1 MLAQTPVVGTVDGKE
16 GKTMMRRGLAL
27 GRRLAAFGAAG
38 VLVFSLA
45 GDRGRAASV
54 PAAVYGQDPLEV
66 LELKV
71 RPNVIVVL
79 DSSGSMRW
87 TVKEQSE
94 PNSGD
99 HPRSKM
105 YQAKQVL
112 KQLVQQNQDK
122 VSFQFGT
129 YTQFG
134 INMYYTAPGADRFSY
149 VVSGQAAPF
158 MNTSSTE
165 LKVRGAKGD
174 TLGRGLQSWQI
185 IYDEWSTLYFSES
198 GGVTC
203 TATLP
208 GPFPKFYARGGSGT
222 SPATSTA
229 PQENLAYDL
238 QYAMNNASCSG
249 GSRANTYAVSY
260 STNNGTFTFA
270 ATGPATRTVTFNLL
284 PNSTPKNISKA
295 LGGLPTSTGTAG
307 STGGTGPVTLNVTRL
322 ARRSASGYRVYVATN
337 PGAPVGTACSISGSK
352 FASGTPTTADGNW
365 SVATAYST
373 TNGYFVLNNPS
384 GSSNLDAS
392 PIGTVTCQLTTAP
405 VTAVNLTTPT
415 AYTLLYRTTGT
426 GNYANDIQ
434 TYWTFTENIGGTD
447 VNFYQL
453 RAGRVWNGEVLRVTP
468 TGETCGMDFATA
480 ATKTNPPSLTVVA
493 ADANCVTQTNTAT
506 FAFGGGMF
514 SGNTVSCKGFRSKTD
529 LIPCDLQSPPAA
541 TQAFNIGPYIDNELP
556 FSAAGDPLDWDNDG
570 YADYADRL
578 DGSWEAGRMTSTGW
592 ASGVKVAPSAKA
604 DGSTPI
610 AHSLIDIKG
619 ALNAA
624 DTNCVLNAPPA
635 AGSFDLNSGT
645 ATLGACPARGFTNL
659 WNTGLSTG
667 PWASIPSAQR
677 AIKNHLNPKEK
688 TIVLFVTD
696 GEDTCNSSQRS
707 GTVSMTDNSRRA
719 AYYAQL
725 LYTPLVATE
734 PASSV
739 QTYVIG
745 YGGAFTGTE
754 PTKLNWI
761 AWGGSGLG
769 QGITGQPAV
778 NWNTDSDTALSDA
791 RAQCTTCTD
800 AMVAPDAS
808 TLATQLQSIIDQGAS
823 AGDFN
828 AQQSITE
835 SVFEYVDLVSGKDAR
850 MPSERYGAIVPTRFV
865 SSFSLPGFNGQLR
878 AYQNDGSG
886 AAVQRW
892 SAGDK
897 LVLPIS
903 TAMANCNPSAVAGGL
918 ANECVLPQLHG
929 GATDDTIATSNA
941 RIKRRIYTTSR
952 NGVYTFDPDTLR
964 AGTSAER
971 VTLWPPASG
980 LLPTDYLTSGTF
992 DLAMG
997 LPPDTPTSF
1006 PPTPTDDPL
1015 CDAAAPDTPKKS
1027 FDQCWLDRLQDDFK
1041 ACLGS
1046 NLPTEC
1052 QTASGVHAQM
1062 LASRRE
1068 ARDIIFAFMAGAA
1081 PVPQAA
1087 GLKRTNAA
1095 FGGAAAKALLFKARS
1110 WVLADSELATAAVVT
1125 PPSLS
1130 EPNATPYVPEY
1141 ILMRDGVRNASSKN
1155 PDTSGTE
1162 IPKGLGLSRPD
1173 DDQTVAKGV
1182 PDVRT
1187 GLKPVMTVIYA
1198 PANDM
1203 LHAFRAGPNCSP
1215 AFSSYT
1221 PVPVPNASCAESG
1234 GEELWGFV
1242 PYDQLEALRLR
1253 AANEPQGRKN
1263 HVFMLARGIRFGDV
1277 FVPGTW
1283 SESISGVTVGGQGV
1297 WRRILYFGRGIG
1309 GKYLTALDVTAP
1321 GAYTAKALETVPP
1334 IPLWNRG
1341 NPDTQNGRS
1350 GGLPNHSGDE
1360 SAYATMGETWSVP
1373 TLAYVNP
1380 TKANAAYRTTRRSDG
1395 VDFVLFV
1402 GSGYGATS
1410 PVREGTSHY
1419 TLDALSGDVIARVD
1433 VEDVASAVG
1442 IARPSIAP
1450 PYYPNALVA
1459 NSVSYNRSSFVS
1471 LFNKAFNVNPHP
1483 WDKVSVRVYF
1493 GDLHGRLWKMVTDRP
1508 DVVVPAADLGADQPI
1523 GTAVALLAEAGGD
1536 EATAAPNIFLSSGAD
1551 KRAAGPF
1558 RNFAFRDEGTDT
1570 STSTLGTVAD
1580 DGVTTFTPVVKLFAR
1595 TFDQGSPEAACGYP
1609 TEAVFRG
1616 TIQPTSALEC
1626 SGALSGSECKPP
1638 NVLLERVFFGGTR
1651 LSLPNTKFAPPT
1663 PLSCGTGSYPCRS
1676 QFDSVLYALGVVSGQ
1691 AAYDLNSTGDDAYR
1705 IFRDSRIAAISFQGD
1720 PDPNRGGSSFTA
1732 DEGLMK
1738 GTPKPPPPAG
1748 IPPTATSA
1756 TANVVMKREPG
1767 YPAPAVRYGSA
1778 VCQQ

>member
-1 MLAQTPVVGTVDGKE
+1 MLGQTQVVGNVDGKE
-16 GKTMMRRGLAL
+16 GRTMMRRGLAL
-27 GRRLAAFGAAG
+27 GRRLASFGAAG
-38 VLVFSLA
+38 ALVFSLA

-87 TVKEQSE
+87 TVKEQQA

-99 HPRSKM
+99 HPRAKL

-129 YTQFG
+129 YTQYN
-134 INMYYTAPGADRFSY
+134 ISMYYTAAGANRFNY

-158 MNTSSTE
+158 MGTSSTE

-185 IYDEWSTLYFSES
+185 IYDEWSKLYFSES

-238 QYAMNNASCSG
+238 QYAMNNSTCSG
-249 GSRANTYAVSY
+249 GTRANTYAVSY
-260 STNNGTFTFA
+260 STASGRFTFA
-270 ATGPATRTVTFNLL
+270 ATGSKTFSLL
-284 PNSTPKNISKA
+284 PNTTPNNINRA
-295 LGGLPTSTGTAG
+295 LGGLPTGTGTAG
-307 STGGTGPVTLNVTRL
+307 FAGGTGPVLLTNVTRIS
-322 ARRSASGYRVYVATN
+322 RRAGGTRIYVPAD
-337 PGAPVGTACSISGSK
+337 PGVSVGTSCTISGST
-352 FASGTPTTADGNW
+352 FSDAPTTADGTW
-365 SVATAYST
+365 SVITDYAS
-373 TNGYFVLNNPS
+373 GYFILS
-384 GSSNLDAS
+384 GPTGVTRDAS
-392 PIGTVTCQLTTAP
+392 PRGTVTCTLDLPP
-405 VTAVNLTTPT
+405 VTAVNLQSNAPL
-415 AYTLLYRTTGT
+415 TLLYRQAWASGATSSGADLNT
-426 GNYANDIQ
+426 A
-434 TYWTFTENIGGTD
+434 WRFTEDIGGTNVD
-447 VNFYQL
+447 FYQL

-493 ADANCVTQTNTAT
+493 ADASCVTQTDTAT
-506 FAFGGGMF
+506 FAFGGGLF
-514 SGNTVSCKGFRSKTD
+514 SGNSTSCKGFRSKTD

-578 DGSWEAGRMTSTGW
+578 DGSWEAGRMTSAGW

-619 ALNAA
+619 TLNAA
-624 DTNCVLNAPPA
+624 DTNCVLNAAPA
-635 AGSFDLNSGT
+635 AGSLDLNSGA
-645 ATLGACPARGFTNL
+645 ATLGACQEREFTKL

-667 PWASIPSAQR
+667 PWASIPAAQR
-677 AIKNHLNPKEK
+677 AIKNHLDPKEK

-696 GEDTCNSSQRS
+696 GEDTCPSSQRT

-725 LYTPLVATE
+725 LYTPIVSTE

-745 YGGAFTGTE
+745 YGGAFSGGE

-778 NWNTDSDTALSDA
+778 DWNGDSDTDLSDA

-823 AGDFN
+823 SGDFN

-835 SVFEYVDLVSGKDAR
+835 SVFEYVDLVTGKDAR

-878 AYQNDGSG
+878 AYQNDGSNNS
-886 AAVQRW
+886 VQRW

-897 LVLPIS
+897 LLQPIA
-903 TAMANCNPSAVAGGL
+903 TAMATCNPSALAGGL
-918 ANECVLPQLHG
+918 ANECVLRQLHNL
-929 GATDDTIATSNA
+929 ATDATIASSNA

-980 LLPTDYLTSGTF
+980 LLPTDYVAAGTF
-992 DLAMG
+992 DSAMG
-997 LPPDTPTSF
+997 LPPDTPSSF
-1006 PPTPTDDPL
+1006 PPDPRDPL

-1027 FDQCWLDRLQDDFK
+1027 FDLCWLDRLQDDFK

-1046 NLPTEC
+1046 NLPTACATTGSEN
-1052 QTASGVHAQM
+1052 TQM
-1062 LASRRE
+1062 LAARRE

-1087 GLKRTNAA
+1087 GLKRTNASFA
-1095 FGGAAAKALLFKARS
+1095 SAPARSLLFKARS
-1110 WVLADSELATAAVVT
+1110 WILGDSELATAAVVT

-1130 EPNATPYVPEY
+1130 EPDATPYVPEY

-1155 PDTSGTE
+1155 PDTSGTQ
-1162 IPKGLGLSRPD
+1162 IPKGLGLTRPD

-1182 PDVRT
+1182 PDVRSS
-1187 GLKPVMTVIYA
+1187 LKPVMSVIYA

-1221 PVPVPNASCAESG
+1221 PVPVPNASCAEGG

-1242 PYDQLEALRLR
+1242 PYDQLEAIRLR
-1253 AANEPQGRKN
+1253 AANEPQGRSN

-1309 GKYLTALDVTAP
+1309 GKYVTALDVTAP
-1321 GAYTAKALETVPP
+1321 GAYTTRALATVPP
-1334 IPLWNRG
+1334 IPIWNRG

-1350 GGLPNHSGDE
+1350 GGTVNSSAADLA
-1360 SAYATMGETWSVP
+1360 AYATMGETWSVP

-1380 TKANAAYRTTRRSDG
+1380 GKANAVYRTTRRADG
-1395 VDFVLFV
+1395 VDFVLFM

-1433 VEDVASAVG
+1433 VEDVAATFG
-1442 IARPSIAP
+1442 IARSSITP
-1450 PYYPNALVA
+1450 PYYPNAIVA
-1459 NSVSYNRSSFVS
+1459 NSVSFNRSSFQS

-1483 WDKVSVRVYF
+1483 WSKVSVRVYF

-1523 GTAVALLAEAGGD
+1523 GTAVALLAEGE
-1536 EATAAPNIFLSSGAD
+1536 EATAVPNIFLSSGAD
-1551 KRAAGPF
+1551 KRAPGPF
-1558 RNFAFRDEGTDT
+1558 RNFAFRDDGTDT
-1570 STSTLGTVAD
+1570 ATTTLGTVVD
-1580 DGVTTFTPVVKLFAR
+1580 DGVTTFQPVVKLFAR
-1595 TFDQGSPEAACGYP
+1595 TFDQGSPEASCGYP

-1626 SGALSGSECKPP
+1626 SGALVGSECKPP
-1638 NVLLERVFFGGTR
+1638 DVLLQRVFYGGTR

-1691 AAYDLNSTGDDAYR
+1691 AAYDLNSAGDDAYR

-1756 TANVVMKREPG
+1756 TANVVMKREAG
-1767 YPAPAVRYGSA
+1767 YPAPTVRYGSA